1 MVVEFTFDNLGNEE
15 VTLDPIMHMSLK
27 DDQGREFG
35 SFDGAYEYV
44 ASDRDLFL
52 PVNPGV
58 AQEGTVIFQGPPT
71 PRVTSS
77 PATISTSG
85 KRRARSSTS
94 RAYPLR
100 SSPPLRV
107 APAA

>member
-1 MVVEFTFDNLGNEE
+1 
-15 VTLDPIMHMSLK
+15 MHMSLK

-52 PVNPGV
+52 TPVNPGV
-58 AQEGTVIFQGPPT
+58 AQEGTVIFQVAPDAKGYVFT
-71 PRVTSS
+71 GDDLDFWEEKSAKFDLS
-77 PATISTSG
+77 
-85 KRRARSSTS
+85 
-94 RAYPLR
+94 AYPLR